1 MTKVTLT
8 TIENELA
15 ILTLENGQSISIPS
29 TELPTSSHIG
39 DILFLGITKQSDQAF
54 AEARDAKEI
63 LNELLSE

>member
-1 MTKVTLT
+1 MIQVTLT

-15 ILTLENGQSISIPS
+15 TLTLEDGQSISIPF
-29 TELPTSSHIG
+29 TELPTNSHVG
-39 DILFLGITKQSDQAF
+39 DILFLGITKQSEQAF

>member
-1 MTKVTLT
+1 MIQVTLT

-29 TELPTSSHIG
+29 TELPKNSHIG
-39 DILFLGITKQSDQAF
+39 DKLFLGITKQSDQAF
-54 AEARDAKEI
+54 AEARDAKEV